1 MSVQPHG
8 GAILSSSNV
17 QVNSTVCD
25 EPDLDLYLAWPSAL
39 ILSYLG
45 SALIIFLPVSKET
58 ENGDFL
64 GGPVVKNLPVNV
76 GSDEG
81 SVPCVVIKIP
91 RAVEQLSLS
100 TATPEPASHKQS
112 IHTTQRNSLRGIR
125 RSCVLQLR
133 PDPAKGMKKH

>member
-8 GAILSSSNV
+8 GAILSSSSV

-45 SALIIFLPVSKET
+45 SALIVFLPVSKET

-64 GGPVVKNLPVNV
+64 GGLVVKNLPVNV
-76 GSDEG
+76 GSD
-81 SVPCVVIKIP
+81 
-91 RAVEQLSLS
+91 RF
-100 TATPEPASHKQS
+100 SHLCG
-112 IHTTQRNSLRGIR
+112 N
-125 RSCVLQLR
+125 
-133 PDPAKGMKKH
+133 